1 MSDNKSPKERQKP
14 SGKSKPPASPESESQ
29 MPVSPITEDTP
40 GIYFEKVTSAARKA
54 PLFWL
59 SFPV

>member
-1 MSDNKSPKERQKP
+1 MSDNKSPKEPRKP

-40 GIYFEKVTSAARKA
+40 GIYFERVTSGR
-54 PLFWL
+54 P
-59 SFPV
+59 